1 MPRMSYVRT
10 PWYSRGQKRREKGW
24 REIRRADK
32 SGEDG
37 REAGR
42 GGGEQQTG
50 EEERTR
56 EGKRRE
62 TRWQM
67 KRKDRKRRD
76 ERRRE
81 QQRAAKKKITQ
92 EER

>member
-1 MPRMSYVRT
+1 MRREHTVPRMSYVRT

-62 TRWQM
+62 NEM
-67 KRKDRKRRD
+67 ADEEKRS
-76 ERRRE
+76 
-81 QQRAAKKKITQ
+81 
-92 EER
+92 

>member
-1 MPRMSYVRT
+1 MVPRMSYVRT

-50 EEERTR
+50 EEED
-56 EGKRRE
+56 KRRKE
-62 TRWQM
+62 
-67 KRKDRKRRD
+67 KRKRD
-76 ERRRE
+76 GR
-81 QQRAAKKKITQ
+81 
-92 EER
+92 

>member
-1 MPRMSYVRT
+1 MVPRMSYVRT

-50 EEERTR
+50 EEER
-56 EGKRRE
+56 
-62 TRWQM
+62 QM

-76 ERRRE
+76 EMRRE

>member
-1 MPRMSYVRT
+1 MVPRMSYVRT

-32 SGEDG
+32 SGEDEG
-37 REAGR
+37 EAGR

-50 EEERTR
+50 EEER
-56 EGKRRE
+56 
-62 TRWQM
+62 QM

>member
-1 MPRMSYVRT
+1 MVPRMSYVRT

-50 EEERTR
+50 EEER
-56 EGKRRE
+56 
-62 TRWQM
+62 QM

-92 EER
+92 VER